1 MPRPSSGS
9 FLQKHEYKNSTR
21 YKRGKCYV
29 KNIYRFV
36 YVLHRI
42 NKRGESNKIQN
53 ACVKSMQA
61 CRIKDR
67 K

>member
-9 FLQKHEYKNSTR
+9 FLQKHEYKNATC
-21 YKRGKCYV
+21 YERGKIFHLQYV

-42 NKRGESNKIQN
+42 DKRGKANKL
-53 ACVKSMQA
+53 
-61 CRIKDR
+61 
-67 K
+67 